1 MKCEKLCSSSAW
13 LFFPHKNFPSR
24 GCRISKPLGQN
35 VHIVFKWLL
44 RDDFSVGG
52 EEKNGD
58 KQKIKLKDVPTITNA
73 KESRPLTDDGA
84 CFDCWCAKVV
94 VVA

>member
-1 MKCEKLCSSSAW
+1 MKCEKLCFSSAW
-13 LFFPHKNFPSR
+13 LFLPHKNFPSR
-24 GCRISKPLGQN
+24 GCKISKLLGQN

-44 RDDFSVGG
+44 RDDFSAGG

-58 KQKIKLKDVPTITNA
+58 KQKIKLKDVPTNV
-73 KESRPLTDDGA
+73 KESWPLTDDGA
-84 CFDCWCAKVV
+84 CFDRWCAEVV